1 MQKHM
6 RLHSIRTKGNRC
18 FNVTI
23 DSNHKLPIWP
33 DLLDREFS
41 VAEPDRVAA
50 RNNTFIAND
59 ESWLYVEVVMVLFSR
74 EVVGWSLQGNIT

>member
-1 MQKHM
+1 M